1 MKQGIQTNFPHEALR
16 ESGCYF
22 FALLRWAEILW
33 GRSFEFS
40 DESIIFAFN
49 YCVSRGWVEA
59 DCFVVNPVAILNYS
73 LEEGRYKTVYK
84 TIAAPQANM
93 FAVYLKKPGHG
104 HFVLH
109 HHGKIWDSLDPNR
122 PGANDYS
129 VDSYRVIA

>member
-1 MKQGIQTNFPHEALR
+1 MKQGIQTNFPHDALR

-22 FALLRWAEILW
+22 FALLRWAEILR

-40 DESIIFAFN
+40 EAAILEAFER
-49 YCVSRGWVEA
+49 CRKAGWIED
-59 DCFVVNPVAILNYS
+59 DCFVVNPVAILNCGIELNLFS
-73 LEEGRYKTVYK
+73 MVYK
-84 TIAAPQANM
+84 AMAAPKLDT

-104 HFVLH
+104 HFVLSH
-109 HHGKIWDSLDPNR
+109 CGEIWDSLDPSR